1 VSVVAATRAAG
12 APAFASPEAISE
24 PGQFDEAAQVAFRQ
38 DAGIVVAWRSFQPSA
53 VVWAVRPAP

>member
-12 APAFASPEAISE
+12 APAFGAPESVSD

-38 DAGIVVAWRSFQPSA
+38 DAGIVVAWRSFQRCGRCA
-53 VVWAVRPAP
+53 